1 MNAHQSITDSVLTEM
16 VLLPLLRDTLA
27 TQSKFIDSRDY
38 DFVDFMLLHGA
49 SDDETVDMKVQESVN
64 ADGSAASDVTD
75 AAITQIAAAGDNV
88 LCVISVRK
96 ETLTK
101 RYVGVLVTQG
111 AGTNGSN
118 DAVLAQAYRK
128 AGNLPVTQAAAGANH
143 YGTTQVVKV

>member
-1 MNAHQSITDSVLTEM
+1 MNTHQSITDSVLTEM
-16 VLLPLLRDTLA
+16 VLLPLLRDTAA

-38 DFVDFMLLHGA
+38 DVIDFFLLHGA
-49 SDDETVDMKVQESVN
+49 SDDETVDMKVQESTA
-64 ADGSAASDVTD
+64 ADGSGATDVASASIV
-75 AAITQIAAAGDNV
+75 QIAASGDNV
-88 LCVISVRK
+88 LCAISVRK

-128 AGNLPVTQAAAGANH
+128 SGSLPVTQAVAGANH
-143 YGTTQVVKV
+143 YGTSQRVKV